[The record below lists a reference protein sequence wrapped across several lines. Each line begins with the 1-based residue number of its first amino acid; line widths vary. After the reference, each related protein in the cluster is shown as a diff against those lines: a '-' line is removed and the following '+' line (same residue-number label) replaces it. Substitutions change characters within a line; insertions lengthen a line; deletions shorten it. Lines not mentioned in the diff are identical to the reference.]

1 MGRKVL
7 FFGKCRKPFAK
18 VSIRYCAVYGRFSMK
33 SLLAGLTLSLLPVF
47 AVVAAIWPRT
57 QSTSPAAGP
66 TRTPV
71 VVELFTSEGCS
82 SCPPADE
89 LLSRMA
95 EQQPIANAE
104 VIALEEHVDYWNEL
118 GWVDPFSSREWTVRQ
133 QVYAG
138 VLGNGNA
145 YTPQMVV
152 DGKTEFVGSQ
162 SRKAWQAVQQAAS
175 QQKAPVTLRLAS
187 SPDAS
192 TENLSVTI
200 DKLPEIGHRDTAE
213 VWLAITE
220 TGLHSAVKRGENAGE
235 DLHHAAVVRSIRKI
249 GEAKAGDQT
258 SFSGDATV
266 TLRAQWKR
274 ENLHAV
280 VFVQEKKSRR
290 ILGGAAVPVAR

>member
-1 MGRKVL
+1 
-7 FFGKCRKPFAK
+7 
-18 VSIRYCAVYGRFSMK
+18 
-33 SLLAGLTLSLLPVF
+33 
-47 AVVAAIWPRT
+47 
-57 QSTSPAAGP
+57 
-66 TRTPV
+66 
-71 VVELFTSEGCS
+71 
-82 SCPPADE
+82 
-89 LLSRMA
+89 
-95 EQQPIANAE
+95 
-104 VIALEEHVDYWNEL
+104 
-118 GWVDPFSSREWTVRQ
+118 
-133 QVYAG
+133 
-138 VLGNGNA
+138 
-145 YTPQMVV
+145 
-152 DGKTEFVGSQ
+152 
-162 SRKAWQAVQQAAS
+162 
-175 QQKAPVTLRLAS
+175 
-187 SPDAS
+187 
-192 TENLSVTI
+192 VTI

>member
-1 MGRKVL
+1 M
-7 FFGKCRKPFAK
+7 
-18 VSIRYCAVYGRFSMK
+18 
-33 SLLAGLTLSLLPVF
+33 
-47 AVVAAIWPRT
+47 
-57 QSTSPAAGP
+57 
-66 TRTPV
+66 
-71 VVELFTSEGCS
+71 
-82 SCPPADE
+82 
-89 LLSRMA
+89 
-95 EQQPIANAE
+95 N
-104 VIALEEHVDYWNEL
+104 
-118 GWVDPFSSREWTVRQ
+118 
-133 QVYAG
+133 
-138 VLGNGNA
+138 
-145 YTPQMVV
+145 
-152 DGKTEFVGSQ
+152 
-162 SRKAWQAVQQAAS
+162 
-175 QQKAPVTLRLAS
+175 
-187 SPDAS
+187 SPDAN